1 MMDIKP
7 STNFIDVIENT
18 IGRPLLKKELLKRP
32 VGSTELENLSMALND
47 FNKQYKLP
55 IKKETDLRP
64 SISPKLDIINELG
77 FNYVRR
83 IHDISQ
89 FEGAF
94 TGELKKYL
102 LFCHGLVMED
112 PLVYLLDYFRPG
124 SSSNQYAL
132 ARLPAINSLLLEYSG
147 ISDLIRSGIVF
158 PVSEPQ
164 YPDNEVP
171 YPEDAL
177 LKELSKRIIDG
188 NDKIPQLA
196 AFVLREQFRKRKFYY
211 NIDSFYPSFDHINV
225 LKEMMKIQQEKFT
238 SNDIITPFGTN
249 VIGSVSLLNMNN
261 VSIEDICY
269 MRNQEEL
276 FSEWRGFLNSTF
288 RALYNHSSDYTNL
301 EQEFLV
307 EVRNGFSNLEMR
319 VNSRLSKA
327 FSNSSLINTGKKIS
341 IGAVSGA
348 LSGIVTG
355 DLKTTLLMTL
365 FGGILSGG
373 MQPSVEAVLDLV
385 KNESRRKEKKVI
397 QNHFLALGLPT

>member
-83 IHDISQ
+83 INDISQ

-164 YPDNEVP
+164 YSYNEVP
-171 YPEDAL
+171 YPEDVL
-177 LKELSKRIIDG
+177 LKELSKRIIDE
-188 NDKIPQLA
+188 NNKIPQLA
-196 AFVLREQFRKRKFYY
+196 AFVLREQFRKK
-211 NIDSFYPSFDHINV
+211 SF
-225 LKEMMKIQQEKFT
+225 T
-238 SNDIITPFGTN
+238 II
-249 VIGSVSLLNMNN
+249 
-261 VSIEDICY
+261 
-269 MRNQEEL
+269 
-276 FSEWRGFLNSTF
+276 
-288 RALYNHSSDYTNL
+288 
-301 EQEFLV
+301 
-307 EVRNGFSNLEMR
+307 
-319 VNSRLSKA
+319 
-327 FSNSSLINTGKKIS
+327 
-341 IGAVSGA
+341 
-348 LSGIVTG
+348 
-355 DLKTTLLMTL
+355 
-365 FGGILSGG
+365 
-373 MQPSVEAVLDLV
+373 
-385 KNESRRKEKKVI
+385 
-397 QNHFLALGLPT
+397 